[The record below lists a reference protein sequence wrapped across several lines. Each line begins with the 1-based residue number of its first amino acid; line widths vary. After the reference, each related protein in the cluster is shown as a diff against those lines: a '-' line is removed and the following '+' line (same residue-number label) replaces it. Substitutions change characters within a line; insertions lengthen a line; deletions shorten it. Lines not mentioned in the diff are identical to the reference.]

1 MPPTFVFRPAPPR
14 LMAQF
19 LEQEPVELA
28 RGKLSDEDCAELTEQ
43 MGDGW
48 EVWFEEPMARRD
60 AVTYR
65 DELPVPR
72 SELSDKHLALAPEG
86 IEL

>member
-1 MPPTFVFRPAPPR
+1 MPPTFRFVPAPPR

-28 RGKLSDEDCAELTEQ
+28 RGEITDEDCAELT
-43 MGDGW
+43 DGMSENW
-48 EVWFEEPMARRD
+48 EVWFEEPMGRKD
-60 AVTYR
+60 AVTYGEVR
-65 DELPVPR
+65 PEPR
-72 SELSDKHLALAPEG
+72 SIASDRQLALAPEG